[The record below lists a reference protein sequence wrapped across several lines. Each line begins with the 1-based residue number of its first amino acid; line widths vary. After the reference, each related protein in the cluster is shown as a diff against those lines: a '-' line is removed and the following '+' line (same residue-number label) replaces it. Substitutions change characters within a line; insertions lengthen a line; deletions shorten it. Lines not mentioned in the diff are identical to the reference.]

1 MSLTGCG
8 TSPIVRTEHIKQT
21 IPPLPTTPDY
31 YPVVWQKMDDLY
43 CLSPGSAKNLLKNKT
58 LQDGRER
65 DLEAIIE
72 GLR

>member
-1 MSLTGCG
+1 VFQSTRPQGA
-8 TSPIVRTEHIKQT
+8 RR
-21 IPPLPTTPDY
+21 
-31 YPVVWQKMDDLY
+31 
-43 CLSPGSAKNLLKNKT
+43 LSPGSAKNLLKNKT

>member
-1 MSLTGCG
+1 
-8 TSPIVRTEHIKQT
+8 
-21 IPPLPTTPDY
+21 LPTTPDY